1 MKIGIMGLGY
11 VGGATCKFFESKKI
25 KVYKYDKYKKIG
37 SVAEV
42 NFADMVFVCVPT
54 PFNKKNGFDLSF
66 VEAAIGDLIGAK
78 IIVIKSSVVPG
89 TTEIMQKKY
98 PQHKFLFNPEFLR
111 EVSAFQDFI
120 HPDRQIVGFT
130 SKSKSVAALALKLLP
145 KASYA
150 KIMPATEAETVKY
163 MANAFL
169 SLKVVFANEFFEL
182 CRALG
187 LNYEEVRLAVG
198 EDKRISH
205 SHLDVAH
212 GGYRGYGGSCFPKDV
227 NAIIQF
233 AGKNKIKT
241 PLLKAMREVNRKL
254 LKISGLSEEF
264 FLQNKHKN
272 LSESK
277 KAKI

>member
-11 VGGATCKFFESKKI
+11 VGGATCKFLESKKI

-42 NFADMVFVCVPT
+42 DSADIVFICVPT
-54 PFNKKNGFDLSF
+54 PYNKKNGFDLSF
-66 VEAAIGDLIGAK
+66 VQAAIRDLTGTK
-78 IIVIKSSVVPG
+78 IIVIKSSVVPR

-98 PQHKFLFNPEFLR
+98 SQHKFLFNPEFLK

-120 HPDRQIVGFT
+120 HPDRQIIGYP
-130 SKSKSVAALALKLLP
+130 SKSKKFAKQVLKLLP
-145 KASYA
+145 KAPYE

-163 MANAFL
+163 MANTFL

-182 CRALG
+182 CRSLG

-198 EDKRISH
+198 EDRRISP
-205 SHLDVAH
+205 SHLDVSH
-212 GGYRGYGGSCFPKDV
+212 DGYRGYGGSCFPKDV

-233 AGKNKIKT
+233 AEKNKIKT
-241 PLLKAMREVNRKL
+241 PLLKAMRQVNRKL
-254 LKISGLSEEF
+254 LKNSGLSEEY

-272 LSESK
+272 LSGSK
-277 KAKI
+277 KA